1 MQIPRYV
8 SFLHAEYSKSSVIV
22 LNKVMNMV
30 EELRLGMDTRL
41 QRLENKSR
49 SKALTPITPSWI
61 WLRTSLQITPDTKQN
76 RVSALTIFQSKKNY
90 PNLQTNLRRELG
102 EALHTL
108 DTVYCGHNVGND
120 DLIIVSTVHIDHL
133 ALATG

>member
-1 MQIPRYV
+1 MQIHRYV

-108 DTVYCGHNVGND
+108 DTV
-120 DLIIVSTVHIDHL
+120 
-133 ALATG
+133 ATMLVMMT